1 VVDAPGGGEDS
12 RRGLL
17 RASLAAGLA
26 VVGAVGVAGCGST
39 PAAKPVHH
47 LLPPGVRRHDVK
59 LINEALALEQ
69 RTIAAYTAAGPLL
82 SREAQKVA
90 GWFLGQEL
98 LHAGQLRSL
107 VTQLGGTSHN
117 PLNHYDFGQATGRLQ
132 LLELLHSLEQEQI
145 ANYLTILPLLSS
157 GFARQG
163 VAAVLANDAQ
173 HVYVLQA
180 QLGRPA
186 LPGPLLSASE

>member
-17 RASLAAGLA
+17 RGSLAAGLA

-39 PAAKPVHH
+39 HAAKPDHH
-47 LLPPGVRRHDVK
+47 LLPARARRHDVK
-59 LINEALALEQ
+59 LLNEALALEQ

-82 SREAQKVA
+82 SRQGQKVA

-98 LHAGQLRSL
+98 LHAGQVRSL
-107 VTQLGGTSHN
+107 ITQLAGTSHN
-117 PLNHYDFGQATGRLQ
+117 PLNHYDFGQAPGRRQ
-132 LLELLHSLEQEQI
+132 LLELLYSLEQEQI
-145 ANYLTILPLLSS
+145 AKYLSITPLLSS
-157 GFARQG
+157 GFVRQG
-163 VAAVLANDAQ
+163 VAAVVANDAQ
-173 HVYVLQA
+173 HVYVLRA

-186 LPGPLLSASE
+186 LPGPLLTASE